1 MCLLKKMQSSLV
13 LSVGVAG
20 HLSVSLEVRHQTQDC
35 SLATATSLGCQ
46 TLKSCGNFLQRGL
59 LTEEFSYSLQIVS
72 TQSHS

>member
-1 MCLLKKMQSSLV
+1 MCLSKMMQSSLV
-13 LSVGVAG
+13 LRMVAAG

-59 LTEEFSYSLQIVS
+59 LTEEFSYSLQIVG

>member
-1 MCLLKKMQSSLV
+1 MCLLKVMQSRLV
-13 LSVGVAG
+13 LSTGAAG

-35 SLATATSLGCQ
+35 SLATATSFGCQ

-59 LTEEFSYSLQIVS
+59 LIEEFSYSLQIVS